1 METDKSISL
10 LNQLIEINN
19 DRVEGYK
26 TASEET
32 KDSDLLT
39 LFADLQAT
47 SRQNLSE
54 LRSEVTRLGGKP
66 EEGTRVTG
74 KFFRAWMDVKSA
86 LSTDD
91 RATVLNSCE
100 FGEDKALEAY
110 EDVMENSSNLSSE
123 QINMVRAQKSKL
135 QAEHDRVRS
144 LRDMANA

>member
-1 METDKSISL
+1 
-10 LNQLIEINN
+10 
-19 DRVEGYK
+19 
-26 TASEET
+26 
-32 KDSDLLT
+32 LLT